1 MLLNLLLASVLA
13 DLSPNWLGGGL
24 PPVDLK
30 FWQPM
35 AVLAAS
41 VTGAGVE
48 CWGGWVLSIGVR
60 FGAKFGVIF
69 SRDFGPMKDFSEGSL

>member
-1 MLLNLLLASVLA
+1 MLLKFVVASVLA
-13 DLSPNWLGGGL
+13 DLTPNWLGGGF
-24 PPVDLK
+24 PPEDLK

-48 CWGGWVLSIGVR
+48 CWGGWVLSIGGR

-69 SRDFGPMKDFSEGSL
+69 SRDFGPMKEFSECSL